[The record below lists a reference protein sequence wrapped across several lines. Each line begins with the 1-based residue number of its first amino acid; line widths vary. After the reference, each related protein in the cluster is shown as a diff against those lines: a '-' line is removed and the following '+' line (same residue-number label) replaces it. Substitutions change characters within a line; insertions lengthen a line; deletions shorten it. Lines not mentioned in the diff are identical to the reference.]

1 MAPRPAGPSLVTF
14 SSISSF
20 PSPWPCSCA
29 LYIRPCLVTHIGAL
43 KCALIAYLCC
53 DKLLQSPSEKPTG
66 CRCEPMANSDR
77 PTIIEK
83 YANRRLY
90 HTGTYTLVTLDDLAA
105 MVRRRKDFLVC
116 DAKTGA
122 DITRSVL
129 AQIVFEQEN
138 SHGA

>member
-1 MAPRPAGPSLVTF
+1 
-14 SSISSF
+14 
-20 PSPWPCSCA
+20 
-29 LYIRPCLVTHIGAL
+29 
-43 KCALIAYLCC
+43 
-53 DKLLQSPSEKPTG
+53 
-66 CRCEPMANSDR
+66 MANSYR

-90 HTGTYTLVTLDDLAA
+90 NTGTYSFVTLDELAA
-105 MVRRRKDFLVC
+105 MVKRGKNFFVY

-138 SHGA
+138 SYGAR

>member
-1 MAPRPAGPSLVTF
+1 MPWVSECELMA
-14 SSISSF
+14 
-20 PSPWPCSCA
+20 
-29 LYIRPCLVTHIGAL
+29 
-43 KCALIAYLCC
+43 
-53 DKLLQSPSEKPTG
+53 D
-66 CRCEPMANSDR
+66 SDR

-90 HTGTYTLVTLDDLAA
+90 NAGTYSFVTLDDLTA
-105 MVRRRKDFLVC
+105 MVKRGRNFLVT

-138 SHGA
+138 SRGAR

>member
-1 MAPRPAGPSLVTF
+1 MPRVS
-14 SSISSF
+14 
-20 PSPWPCSCA
+20 
-29 LYIRPCLVTHIGAL
+29 
-43 KCALIAYLCC
+43 
-53 DKLLQSPSEKPTG
+53 Q
-66 CRCEPMANSDR
+66 CEPMADSDR

-90 HTGTYTLVTLDDLAA
+90 NAGTYSFVTLDELAA
-105 MVRRRKDFLVC
+105 MVKRGRNFLVT

-138 SHGA
+138 SRGAR